1 MARRTDTARPAA
13 RVPLV
18 DEIAG
23 VLRERIYAQRYPTG
37 AWLRQEHLSAELG
50 VSRTPLR
57 EALRVLEQEGL
68 VQVVAGQGAR
78 VVTGDL
84 DKLLDAYELRAVVD
98 GLAARLTTERLAAQ
112 RAPAEQVRHLRRAV
126 EAQRAAVDPW
136 VPREYTQSNVDFHE
150 QIVHLSG
157 NEFVINQVP
166 ILRMTAQVFAPVA
179 LVRPESAQRAI
190 REHSAIADAIEAGD
204 GSGAER
210 LARAH
215 IEATIAELRE
225 SKRSGGAG
233 AAGAS

>member
-1 MARRTDTARPAA
+1 MARRTDGARSGA

-18 DEIAG
+18 DEVAG
-23 VLRERIYAQRYPTG
+23 VLRERIYTQRYPTG

-57 EALRVLEQEGL
+57 EALRVLEREGL
-68 VQVVAGQGAR
+68 VQVMAGQGAR

-84 DKLLDAYELRAVVD
+84 DKLLGAYELRAVVD
-98 GLAARLTTERLAAQ
+98 GLAARLAAARLAAE
-112 RAPAEQVRHLRRAV
+112 RAPRDRVRHLRRAIEV
-126 EAQRAAVDPW
+126 QRAALDPW
-136 VPREYTQSNVDFHE
+136 APREYTESNVDFHE

-157 NEFVINQVP
+157 NEFVVTQMP

-179 LVRPESAQRAI
+179 LVRPQSALRAI
-190 REHSAIADAIEAGD
+190 REHTAIAEAIVAGD
-204 GSGAER
+204 GSAAER

-225 SKRSGGAG
+225 SKRSASAERVGG
-233 AAGAS
+233 S